1 MHNER
6 NKPAGSATPGDWIHL
21 VTKQVSTLR
30 YGVVQIVVH
39 DSQIVQV
46 ERMEKFRLNPVRV
59 TSDSSNAPT
68 GYPEAIQQLRPA
80 ARLAGGWASTGTSTA
95 T

>member
-1 MHNER
+1 MQNER
-6 NKPAGSATPGDWIHL
+6 NKPAGSTTPDDWIHL

-46 ERMEKFRLNPVRV
+46 ERTEKFRLDPARKI
-59 TSDSSNAPT
+59 SDSSDTPT
-68 GYPEAIQQLRPA
+68 GHPEAIHQYRQPTRPLEE
-80 ARLAGGWASTGTSTA
+80 R
-95 T
+95 

>member
-1 MHNER
+1 MHKHHN
-6 NKPAGSATPGDWIHL
+6 NAAGSASPGDWIHL

-46 ERMEKFRLNPVRV
+46 ERTEKFRIEPAREN
-59 TSDSSNAPT
+59 SDSSDLPT
-68 GYPEAIQQLRPA
+68 GYPEAIHQNRQPTRPLEE
-80 ARLAGGWASTGTSTA
+80 R
-95 T
+95 

>member
-6 NKPAGSATPGDWIHL
+6 NKPAGAASPRDWIQL

-46 ERMEKFRLNPVRV
+46 ERTEKFRLDPAREK
-59 TSDSSNAPT
+59 SDSSDTPT
-68 GYPEAIQQLRPA
+68 GYPEAIHQNRQPTRTLEER
-80 ARLAGGWASTGTSTA
+80 
-95 T
+95 